1 MLAKSINL
9 INYSLRGIFDFKIM
23 KKTLFLVVL
32 LGFFSF
38 NSFAQASYIAE
49 QLGRDA
55 HHIVQSLGAFVGNE
69 RAESQQFDITYMPA
83 GNRVEGVMII
93 NTADYRCTFKMDP
106 DNEICYQI
114 ILDVRSA
121 DFLRDFNQLFQ
132 VYKTD
137 NADAMVK
144 TMYFGDK
151 VLLVEEADS
160 PVSRYRS
167 FTIHERK

>member
-1 MLAKSINL
+1 ML
-9 INYSLRGIFDFKIM
+9 
-23 KKTLFLVVL
+23 LVAQ
-32 LGFFSF
+32 FSVK
-38 NSFAQASYIAE
+38 AQSSYIVE
-49 QLGRDA
+49 QIGRDA
-55 HHIVQSLGAFVGNE
+55 HQMVQSLGAFVGNE
-69 RAESQQFDITYMPA
+69 RAESQAFDITYMPA
-83 GNRVEGVMII
+83 ANKVEGVMII
-93 NTADYRCTFKMDP
+93 NTADYRCTFKTDP
-106 DNEICYQI
+106 NGDYCYEII
-114 ILDVRSA
+114 VDVRSA

-137 NADAMVK
+137 NADALVK

>member
-1 MLAKSINL
+1 
-9 INYSLRGIFDFKIM
+9 M
-23 KKTLFLVVL
+23 KRIIRPVLCFALLLV
-32 LGFFSF
+32 FSF
-38 NSFAQASYIAE
+38 HFSFSHAQASYIAE

-106 DNEICYQI
+106 ADEICYEI

-121 DFLRDFNQLFQ
+121 DFLRDFNRLFQ
-132 VYKTD
+132 VYKTENPD
-137 NADAMVK
+137 GEVK
-144 TMYFGDK
+144 IMHFGDK
-151 VLLVEEADS
+151 QIIVRETS
-160 PVSRYRS
+160 STTSRFRS
-167 FTIHERK
+167 FTLTEKQ